1 MKKFLEFNEN
11 ENTNVSEHMEHNKGS
26 AKGKVYSQECMFK
39 NIESSQ
45 INDLMLKLKILEK

>member
-45 INDLMLKLKILEK
+45 INDLMLQLKILEK